1 MYKKFVLVFSL
12 LFGAKLIAQMTVN
25 VSPANSTAGNSNI
38 HTISF
43 VPTVSLPGDGQ
54 IVIRYPSGF
63 DLSSILVVSSPSM
76 DGTFNYSVSGD
87 SVILIRSGGTA
98 QTPGETE
105 TIRLANVTNA
115 TLTSNYQL
123 TLRIKDNTGN
133 ILESGVS
140 SQFSIL
146 PGPLDHFSVV
156 LIGSSMIAG
165 TPFDVTIIAQDAF
178 NNTVSSFNGTADL
191 SDLTGTLSPLQT
203 TSFTSGVWQGKLTV
217 KKTTTNNTITAR
229 AQGKAGTSNNF
240 QVLPTVL
247 GTFVFDPILSPQVAG
262 QPFSI
267 QITAKDTLGNVKTDY
282 TGNVTLS
289 EKTTTLEVEET
300 GTNQTSLFSSGIWT
314 GNILITQASQ
324 DVQLTAT
331 GGGKSG
337 ISGFFNVDP
346 GPVDHFAI
354 LSIGVQSAGVPF
366 PITIIAFDQNE
377 NVVTSF
383 TGSSCRVNI
392 SHTGEGTITPSQS
405 GNFFSGIWTGNVT
418 IARTQS
424 NDRITVDDGVGHTG
438 QSNPFDVVASS
449 VDHFVISFIPA
460 NQTAGAA
467 FSVSIRAED
476 KENNLVTGF
485 NGNVNLKD
493 ETGTLS
499 PDLVS
504 FSGGVWNGTVTITK
518 SGSNHL
524 TVTAL
529 GKSTV
534 SNSFTVNPGSVTRFD
549 VQSISSPKTAGS
561 AFPVTIVAKDAFDN
575 VATGFNGTV
584 TIEART
590 EAGTISVS
598 PGTTGNFTNGVRTE
612 NITITRAQNDV
623 FITVRDASSHT
634 GTSNRFNVQSNNLH
648 HFAISTVADQAAGLP
663 FSITV
668 TAQDYYNNTVTG
680 FGGTVNISHAGTGS
694 ITPTVSGNFTQGVWT
709 GNVVISQVQS
719 SDRIRVVRTG
729 GTENGISNAFSV
741 TPSTV
746 DHFVISSIG
755 SVQTAGAPFSVT
767 IQAVDANQ
775 NVVSNFSGTAALLDE
790 TGTASPSSISFSN
803 GVWTGSVTITRTGI
817 DNTLTVTGMG
827 KSGTSSA
834 FHVYPGPVHSFQISL
849 ISTPQTAGIP
859 FPVTITAKDA
869 YGNTATQ
876 FNRSVNLQEKTGT
889 LSPSTTQAFQNGVRT
904 EYVTLSR
911 ADQDVVITVSDGEGH
926 TGVSNSFNVAPGALY
941 RFSFDLVGNQIAGVP
956 FTVRIVALDRYD
968 NRVTTFAGEVALSDL
983 TGSIKPTRS
992 GMFIFGQWSGGVTI
1006 DQPMINNQLTAIRT
1020 GGTERGN
1027 SNLFN
1032 VHPPPGIR
1040 IVALTPSRSI
1050 VTSGQAIDWSF
1061 TAVAQNL
1068 SSNNARLDSLQ
1079 LRFRIGGTEQ
1089 TDYQLHLPQ
1098 YFQHSRN
1105 AILGG
1110 NQQDTL
1116 FILVDQTGRESGDV
1130 TVEFEALFTDLET
1143 GRTIHAQGFTGIV
1156 VQDSTRLQ
1164 IERIR
1169 VSQNEVTQG
1178 QNEDWMVIVYLSNRG
1193 GTPAV
1198 LDSNRTKTF
1207 ISFSKGEGWVVQRPL
1222 GFSNGGWVLEGGK
1235 TDSLIYI
1242 VDRTAGDVRGECE
1255 IYATVTATELHTG
1268 REIAVSTQNGKQG
1281 MVRLEAPGLLQ
1292 IQSFEV
1298 LAPNS
1303 PYVNIQQ
1310 IFKFRVT
1317 LDNEGE
1323 DAFFNVQVML
1333 NSDGYSIF
1341 LDAPIKNIA
1350 LFPGGN
1356 EAIFE
1361 YQVQASS
1368 IPILGEQFTLT
1379 VTGYEENT
1387 KNLREL
1393 ETSVAVVVQRPANLV
1408 VEKLISSLSTVMGG
1422 QKDPWTVK
1430 VVVRN
1435 SGEAS
1440 LVFNSLRSE
1449 DLKFWNAGI
1458 FQADYYVIPPKAL
1471 TQGGV
1476 ILQGGGRDTLIYTV
1490 NSTGS
1495 LGGLVEIEAEIRA
1508 KDQNSFEELTD
1519 TGTGSIFVLS
1529 EKAFRIISTQIDAP
1543 HKTEAGNGY
1552 VNIGQKFHVL
1562 VIVEN
1567 GIGQRLQNIQ
1577 VELKTNGKSKIESPI
1592 LILPELKPSEWDSL
1606 SFSVKADSL
1615 ETPSEIFTARIRE
1628 ARFASSGLF
1637 APIGTALDSVAQA
1650 IIQTPPLLL
1659 LHLNGDSLGGLV
1671 SAGQIFKVR
1680 ADLLNVGSGE
1690 VKGYGAV
1697 RIELPSGYVLFSGTD
1712 TLQIRPDKPAE
1723 WKVQAPNTPT
1733 PTGWIA
1739 VSLYRV
1745 PLDWN
1750 TGEIAQVQ
1758 NAFDRIPITTV
1769 ASLISSSVSFPSPS
1783 GAQDGIV
1790 STGQFFV
1797 VKAKIQK
1804 ANVVNAMA
1812 QLVLP
1817 SGYSTADHLQKTV
1830 LGNEAIWLV
1839 HAPEDPT
1846 PEQLIQVLTQG
1857 EDSLQA
1863 GVLVQGSPG
1872 MARVTTVRRAEL
1884 VLNFSIVDPPDVV
1897 MDNTVSPGQEFTV
1910 EASLNNWG
1918 EANIEG
1924 TAWVTLD
1931 SLPNGYTTSDPMVQ
1945 SLENGV
1951 ARWHIQAPLKQS
1963 GEAVSIRVH
1972 LSSVPLDENTGKE
1985 AYVRQYSNSVAVT
1998 IEGAWLA
2005 ITMDLLSQDQATSV
2019 IPGQT
2024 GVKLMTLELE
2034 NRGFEGANPIALE
2047 SLRFRVEDR
2056 FGSPIPPSSVLSS
2069 VSVVNDTD
2077 STTIYGILYDIGEE
2091 NPIVVPF
2098 FQKPLV
2104 SVGKKYRIS
2113 VCGGIS
2119 DQPQYAYF
2127 RLNIPSG
2134 EDILAKDM
2142 DSGNAVPVKSITGDT
2157 LFDLRS
2163 TPQKI
2168 FKPKTDP
2175 VLWNS
2180 PNPFGGP
2187 GKERTKITY
2196 YLEKSTDVT
2205 FSIFTLLG
2213 EKVWSVNF
2221 PADHPNASPGIHVL
2235 EWDGRNGTGD
2245 KVLNGVYFLFMK
2257 TGDGKVEK
2265 TKIAIVK

>member
-12 LFGAKLIAQMTVN
+12 LFGAKLIAQMIVN
-25 VSPANSTAGNSNI
+25 VSPADSTAGNSNI

-43 VPTVSLPGDGQ
+43 VPTGSLPGDGQ

-87 SVILIRSGGTA
+87 SVILIRSGGTV
-98 QTPGETE
+98 QNSEDTV

-115 TLTSNYQL
+115 TLTSKYIL
-123 TLRIKDNTGN
+123 TLRIKDNTGK
-133 ILESGVS
+133 ILESGDS
-140 SQFSIL
+140 SPFPIL

-156 LIGSSMIAG
+156 LNDSSMIAGTPIAG

-191 SDLTGTLSPLQT
+191 SDLTGTLSPLQI
-203 TSFTSGVWQGKLTV
+203 TSFTSGEWQGRLTV
-217 KKTTTNNTITAR
+217 KKTTRNNTITAR
-229 AQGKAGTSNNF
+229 AQGKAGTSNTF

-282 TGNVTLS
+282 IGNVTLS
-289 EKTTTLEVEET
+289 EKTTTLEVEKT

-354 LSIGVQSAGVPF
+354 LSIEVQSAGVPF

-392 SHTGEGTITPSQS
+392 RHTGEGT
-405 GNFFSGIWTGNVT
+405 
-418 IARTQS
+418 
-424 NDRITVDDGVGHTG
+424 
-438 QSNPFDVVASS
+438 
-449 VDHFVISFIPA
+449 
-460 NQTAGAA
+460 
-467 FSVSIRAED
+467 
-476 KENNLVTGF
+476 
-485 NGNVNLKD
+485 
-493 ETGTLS
+493 
-499 PDLVS
+499 
-504 FSGGVWNGTVTITK
+504 
-518 SGSNHL
+518 
-524 TVTAL
+524 
-529 GKSTV
+529 
-534 SNSFTVNPGSVTRFD
+534 
-549 VQSISSPKTAGS
+549 
-561 AFPVTIVAKDAFDN
+561 
-575 VATGFNGTV
+575 
-584 TIEART
+584 
-590 EAGTISVS
+590 
-598 PGTTGNFTNGVRTE
+598 
-612 NITITRAQNDV
+612 
-623 FITVRDASSHT
+623 
-634 GTSNRFNVQSNNLH
+634 
-648 HFAISTVADQAAGLP
+648 
-663 FSITV
+663 
-668 TAQDYYNNTVTG
+668 
-680 FGGTVNISHAGTGS
+680 

-709 GNVVISQVQS
+709 GNVTIARTQS
-719 SDRIRVVRTG
+719 NDCI
-729 GTENGISNAFSV
+729 
-741 TPSTV
+741 TV
-746 DHFVISSIG
+746 DDGVGHKGQSNPFKVGASSVNHFVISSFD
-755 SVQTAGAPFSVT
+755 SVQTAGVPFLVT

-803 GVWTGSVTITRTGI
+803 GVWTDSVTITRTGI

-834 FHVYPGPVHSFQISL
+834 FHVYSGPVHSFQISL
-849 ISTPQTAGIP
+849 IPTPQTAGIS

-876 FNRSVNLQEKTGT
+876 FNRSVNLQEKTRT
-889 LSPSTTQAFQNGVRT
+889 LSPSTTQAFQKGVRT

-911 ADQDVVITVSDGEGH
+911 ADQDVVITVSDENGH
-926 TGVSNSFNVAPGALY
+926 TGTSNSFNVAPGALY
-941 RFSFDLVGNQIAGVP
+941 RFSVDSVGNQIAGVP
-956 FTVRIVALDRYD
+956 FTVRIVALDQYD
-968 NRVTTFAGEVALSDL
+968 NRVTTFEGKVALSDR
-983 TGSIKPTRS
+983 TGSIKPTQS
-992 GMFIFGQWSGGVTI
+992 GRFIFGQWSGGVTI
-1006 DQPMINNQLTAIRT
+1006 DQPMDNNQLTVIRT
-1020 GGTERGN
+1020 EQNGNKRGY

-1032 VHPPPGIR
+1032 VYPPPGIR

-1050 VTSGQAIDWSF
+1050 VTSGQKIAWSL

-1068 SSNNARLDSLQ
+1068 SSNDARLDSLQ

-1089 TDYQLHLPQ
+1089 TDYQLNLPQ
-1098 YFQHSRN
+1098 NFQHSRN

-1198 LDSNRTKTF
+1198 LDSNRTKTY
-1207 ISFSKGEGWVVQRPL
+1207 IWFSKGEGWVVQRPL

-1242 VDRTAGDVRGECE
+1242 VDRTAVEVGGECE

-1292 IQSFEV
+1292 IRSFEI

-1303 PYVNIQQ
+1303 PYVNTLQ

-1323 DAFFNVQVML
+1323 DAFCNVQVML

-1368 IPILGEQFTLT
+1368 NSNLGEQFTLT
-1379 VTGYEENT
+1379 VTGSEENT
-1387 KNLREL
+1387 KNSRKL
-1393 ETSVAVVVQRPANLV
+1393 ETSMAVVVQRPANLV

-1449 DLKFWNAGI
+1449 DLKFWNARI

-1471 TQGGV
+1471 TQGGL

-1495 LGGLVEIEAEIRA
+1495 LGGLVEIKAEIRA

-1519 TGTGSIFVLS
+1519 TTGTGSIFVLS

-1606 SFSVKADSL
+1606 SFSVNADAL
-1615 ETPSEIFTARIRE
+1615 EIPSEIFTARIRE
-1628 ARFASSGLF
+1628 ARFASSGLL

-1697 RIELPSGYVLFSGTD
+1697 KIELPSGYVLFSGTD

-1750 TGEIAQVQ
+1750 TGENAQVQ

-2005 ITMDLLSQDQATSV
+2005 ITMYLLSQDQATSV